1 MAESRESKTLCS
13 CTPMLKITLKGD
25 REILH
30 YLDMERLIS
39 QSVYERI
46 NDPLS
51 NLSADDK
58 ACVLVT
64 EIKHRVKLSSLNYH
78 KIVSYM
84 RQNQKKYEDILAHL
98 EEEYSKQ
105 QEIPPGR
112 ITCYYRE

>member
-1 MAESRESKTLCS
+1 MAESRESRTLCG
-13 CTPMLKITLKGD
+13 CTRMLEIALKGD
-25 REILH
+25 REILR

-51 NLSADDK
+51 ALSADDK

-64 EIKHRVKLSSLNYH
+64 EIKHRVELSSLNYH

-84 RQNQKKYEDILAHL
+84 SQNEKKYEDILAHL
-98 EEEYSKQ
+98 KGKYSKQ
-105 QEIPPGR
+105 QEIPGR
-112 ITCYYRE
+112 ILLWRVV